1 MGSGWGPHV
10 YHRWAH
16 LKCDGDCALG
26 WGGCRCRMTDTSAT
40 MASMDS
46 VPATPPRSQTPEA
59 REPPPAPKRRR
70 TNTAVDD
77 RWDGSAEPRP
87 PALDIP
93 DRRDGS
99 AALSGNADPLDGR
112 GAGLPIPVPDLTQMT
127 RQEARAYM
135 MRHLEPF
142 LTGNLER
149 QARQLE
155 RRVLNPEDV
164 QDSDVR
170 NWPAARLYRIKC
182 ALSPDRPATE
192 ELYHTIGSWT
202 YGACR
207 YYLLTGGQ
215 RQIVGLD
222 PAITQ
227 NVESAMDLAIGFL
240 TEDRL
245 TGSELTLMDIW
256 SWSPFEALRRAPPL
270 SNGGEAEATEV
281 KTRDPTNMIVAA
293 TLAITVYFWLL
304 AWFVDTRCR

>member
-1 MGSGWGPHV
+1 
-10 YHRWAH
+10 
-16 LKCDGDCALG
+16 
-26 WGGCRCRMTDTSAT
+26 
-40 MASMDS
+40 
-46 VPATPPRSQTPEA
+46 
-59 REPPPAPKRRR
+59 
-70 TNTAVDD
+70 
-77 RWDGSAEPRP
+77 
-87 PALDIP
+87 
-93 DRRDGS
+93 
-99 AALSGNADPLDGR
+99 
-112 GAGLPIPVPDLTQMT
+112 
-127 RQEARAYM
+127 M
-135 MRHLEPF
+135 MRHLETF
-142 LTGNLER
+142 LTGHLER

-155 RRVLNPEDV
+155 RRVLNPEDI

-222 PAITQ
+222 PAIAQ
-227 NVESAMDLAIGFL
+227 NAETAMDLAIGFL

-245 TGSELTLMDIW
+245 TGSELRGQHPPAADAELTLMDIW

-270 SNGGEAEATEV
+270 SNGGEAEATETEATEV